1 MGGCES
7 FASCMREWT
16 SNVTYKLTV
25 HFSVTPH
32 RAPSRSDSAWMAFF
46 CLRPNLLHNRNPVL
60 CHVLRG
66 GNLIEK
72 VECRKADELPSA
84 LGEGQ
89 DAAVVLEVNP
99 GKHLIDV
106 LRNTVIATLLPL
118 EEYGI
123 FGDGRNTS
131 FPVPVAFATKLE
143 NAGLDVDFLLA
154 WNRPHSGDYAL
165 DEVFCWIRQ
174 ITGR

>member
-1 MGGCES
+1 MLSPFDCGCHGKSPLFLDFRAFPSGLRYLS
-7 FASCMREWT
+7 FQKETAPKAPLFSRLVLPLSCQLREP
-16 SNVTYKLTV
+16 
-25 HFSVTPH
+25 FS
-32 RAPSRSDSAWMAFF
+32 FF

-72 VECRKADELPSA
+72 VEFRKADELPSA

-143 NAGLDVDFLLA
+143 NVA
-154 WNRPHSGDYAL
+154 
-165 DEVFCWIRQ
+165 
-174 ITGR
+174 T